1 MSQRDVTVVVPAR
14 NAASTIGRAMHS
26 AVGARVREVVLVD
39 HACTDDTVAEAARHA
54 RHPLRVV
61 PASAALKLGG
71 VRQVGLDAVA
81 TPYATWLDADDEY
94 LDGRV
99 DRLVAHLEAGAD
111 LVADAAEVH
120 TVDGTSR
127 GLPMPPFLQGPG
139 GWVRL
144 FERNYLPG
152 PGVIGFR
159 PEALRRVGYDAGQHG
174 PEDTDILLRA
184 LDAGARLVL
193 EPVPGYRIHAHP
205 SSLSRDLT
213 NQQAMY
219 RALLRKHDPDHVR
232 DLYVAH
238 GWSERVAQWALHS
251 MALFVGDLTAAGRHL
266 ATLAGLADGVG
277 TETVLEPHGPQPA
290 PEGWRL
296 AFARGTLI
304 LLTGNVA
311 GARDALLEAERAW
324 PTAEGANNLGVAAAR
339 EGDSDTARALFATA
353 LARKADYLDAILN
366 GRGASPWR
374 VTSHPFRHHDNR
386 SDYSAA

>member
-1 MSQRDVTVVVPAR
+1 MSQRDVTVVIPAR
-14 NAASTIGRAMHS
+14 NAAATIGRAVRS
-26 AVGARVREVVLVD
+26 ATGARVREVLLVD
-39 HACTDDTVAEAARHA
+39 HASTDDTAAIAGRHA
-54 RHPLRVV
+54 RLPLRVV
-61 PASAALKLGG
+61 PAAGALRLGG
-71 VRQVGLDAVA
+71 VRQIGLDAVA
-81 TPYATWLDADDEY
+81 TPYATWLDADDEF

-111 LVADAAEVH
+111 LVADAAEVCSP
-120 TVDGTSR
+120 DGTCR
-127 GLPMPPFLQGPG
+127 AMPMPPFLQRRG

-159 PEALRRVGYDAGQHG
+159 PEALRRVGYDPQQHG

-184 LDAGARLVL
+184 LDAGARLAL
-193 EPVPGYRIHAHP
+193 EPAPGYRIHAHP
-205 SSLSRDLT
+205 SSLSRDLS

-219 RALLRKHDPDHVR
+219 RALLRKHHPDHIR
-232 DLYVAH
+232 DLYLAQ
-238 GWSERVAQWALHS
+238 GWSERVARWALYS
-251 MALFVGDLTAAGRHL
+251 VALFMGDFVAAGRHL
-266 ATLAGLADGVG
+266 TTIAGLADGVDP
-277 TETVLEPHGPQPA
+277 ETVVEPDGPHPC

-304 LLTGNVA
+304 LLEGQVA
-311 GARDALLEAERAW
+311 GAREALLEAERRW

-339 EGDSDTARALFATA
+339 EGHAESARALFETA
-353 LARKADYLDAILN
+353 SSRKAGYLDATLN
-366 GRGASPWR
+366 GRGGSPLR